1 MISLMTSLDQ
11 QLSKL
16 VRAPDSVF
24 DMAECALIVAQH
36 EYPNLDIH
44 AYLQRLDQ
52 IADRLRQRLPA
63 DAGKPH
69 LLSMLNHYL
78 FRELGYAG
86 NLDDYYDP
94 RNSFLNDVIDRRV
107 GIPITLSIFYMEIG
121 RRIGVNLQGVSFPGH
136 FLAKCT
142 TDQGV
147 IVIDPFNKGAS
158 LSEADLRGRLKQSGA
173 GDDSAEIPL
182 APLLRP
188 ATPKEIL
195 ARLARNLK
203 AIYVE
208 SGELEKAIAMTSLI
222 LAINTNDA
230 KELRDRA
237 QMYQKLSCFRA
248 ALADFER
255 LVEID
260 ADAAEDDGIR
270 DTINELKQKNR
281 LLH

>member
-1 MISLMTSLDQ
+1 MISLDQ

-36 EYPNLDIH
+36 EYPDLDIQ

-52 IADRLRQRLPA
+52 IADRLRQRLPS

-147 IVIDPFNKGAS
+147 IVLDPFNKGAS
-158 LSEADLRGRLKQSGA
+158 LSEADLRERLKQAGA
-173 GDDSAEIPL
+173 GESSAEIPL
-182 APLLRP
+182 APLLRS
-188 ATPKEIL
+188 ATPQEIL
-195 ARLARNLK
+195 VRLAHNLK

-208 SGELEKAIAMTSLI
+208 SSELEKAIAMTSLV
-222 LAINTNDA
+222 LAVNPTDA
-230 KELRDRA
+230 KQLRDRG
-237 QMYQKLSCFRA
+237 QMYQKLFCFRA

-255 LVEID
+255 LAEID
-260 ADAAEDDGIR
+260 SDTAEDDSIR
-270 DTINELKQKNR
+270 DTINELKQKSR